1 LTKLASGKSK
11 VERGNSHSLER
22 KLAESESQLME
33 AKKTINIVK
42 QEKKKIEKEV
52 ERKEIEILECRRLLC
67 YMNNRNNKGEKM

>member
-1 LTKLASGKSK
+1 
-11 VERGNSHSLER
+11 
-22 KLAESESQLME
+22 ME

-52 ERKEIEILECRRLLC
+52 ERKEIEILECRRFLC